1 MGLVGIDVAM
11 KSELAA
17 EPKAAALACM
27 DTRSG
32 ILLGLEAR
40 PDVARDAVEIA
51 ASVAQQLCCGPEED
65 AGDESFVVSSD
76 WVHAYRRVPRKRD
89 LVVVGVARGDAN
101 VALLRAWL
109 RQVAERVA

>member
-1 MGLVGIDVAM
+1 MGAVGIDVAM
-11 KSELAA
+11 RHELAA

-32 ILLGLEAR
+32 MLLGLEAR
-40 PDVARDAVEIA
+40 PDVSRDAVEIA
-51 ASVAQQLCCGPEED
+51 ASVAEQLCQGPEEE
-65 AGDESFVVSSD
+65 AGDESFVVSSG
-76 WVHAYRRVPRKRD
+76 WVHAYRRVPRRRD

-109 RQVAERVA
+109 RQVAERVV